1 MPLASFYSLPWNGPA
16 AAAMVAQAESTTV
29 APLKAL
35 ARAGQVV
42 AAAASVPLAKPTRL
56 VGRPA
61 TISGIGSMPLGLP
74 KARARAAAI
83 VRVGTLS
90 QDDVTGGV
98 LTAPVEGSLTLR
110 DVLRV
115 LLAVAAGKT
124 TTTGSNVAFRDQ
136 ADTKA
141 RVAASMTASQRTTVT
156 IDPT

>member
-1 MPLASFYSLPWNGPA
+1 MPAAVFSFTLAYGPA
-16 AAAMVAQAESTTV
+16 AGAAVAVAEPATI
-29 APLKAL
+29 APLKAF
-35 ARAGQVV
+35 ARAGQSVSG
-42 AAAASVPLAKPTRL
+42 AASVPLAKPTRL

-98 LTAPVEGSLTLR
+98 LTAPVEGGLTLR

-141 RVAASMTASQRTTVT
+141 RVAASMTGSQRTTVT